1 MGSGKST
8 VGGLVAGLAGCPLR
22 DLDAMIEQQVGRGI
36 PEIFE
41 RDGEA
46 AFRNLEAALLPSA
59 LVGEVVVALGGGA
72 ALRDDSWRLVKE
84 RAVSVYLEAP
94 LAVLLQRLGPGQ
106 GRPLLGGRSQEEVLL
121 LFEERRPRYEQADH
135 RVDAGGPPDMVAEE
149 VLTLWRG

>member
-94 LAVLLQRLGPGQ
+94 LAVLLQLDAGAPSASTCKKTSIPG
-106 GRPLLGGRSQEEVLL
+106 PLLPQ
-121 LFEERRPRYEQADH
+121 P
-135 RVDAGGPPDMVAEE
+135 
-149 VLTLWRG
+149 

>member
-8 VGGLVAGLAGCPLR
+8 IGGLVANLAGRPLR
-22 DLDAMIEQQVGRGI
+22 DLDAMIEQQMGRSI

-46 AFRNLEAALLPSA
+46 AFRELEAALLPGA
-59 LVGEVVVALGGGA
+59 LQGEAVVALGGGA

-84 RAVSVYLEAP
+84 RALSVYLEAP
-94 LAVLLQRLGPGQ
+94 LVVLLQRLGSGQ
-106 GRPLLGGRSQEEVLL
+106 GRPLLGGRSQEEVAQ

-135 RVDAGGPPDMVAEE
+135 RVDAGRPPELVAEE
-149 VLTLWRG
+149 VLALWRA